1 MPSEAP
7 PIQSLAVVARL
18 FPLILSGE
26 KTATVRFGEA
36 RIAPGPM
43 RYVCAGDPDRTVIV
57 EVVRCTDMPLS
68 EAARF
73 LGREAE
79 WPREVMLEGMREHY
93 PEIEWGDIV
102 QVIEHHAPAG
112 TPAPG
117 TGA

>member
-26 KTATVRFGEA
+26 KTATIRFGEA

-79 WPREVMLEGMREHY
+79 WPREHY

-102 QVIEHHAPAG
+102 QVIEHRAPAG
-112 TPAPG
+112 TPAR
-117 TGA
+117 GAGA

>member
-26 KTATVRFGEA
+26 KTATIRFGEA

-43 RYVCAGDPDRTVIV
+43 RYVCTGDPDRTVIV

-93 PEIEWGDIV
+93 PGIGWGDIV
-102 QVIEHHAPAG
+102 QMIEHRAPAG
-112 TPAPG
+112 TPAR
-117 TGA
+117 GAGA